1 MRIKAAWHY
10 QGVGQLMGRK
20 VLAGRMFLFKYFS
33 DPISNAVI
41 VDAPDF
47 AEGEIRKLR
56 DGAAQAL
63 RLGSDRLRNGE
74 SLASDTINLDE
85 HIKDSINWATETCP
99 DILMEVVDA
108 LKTELQ
114 TVVCSHCTTGTTPI
128 CCNNPEHDRENV
140 NSEPLCFGDLREIID
155 CALKWSAETYEQ
167 HLPPSISLP
176 EISLAVSL
184 GLAMQGKT
192 EERIGAST
200 KKARAQGSGKA
211 ILECNLDFH
220 VNLYNQYDYFS
231 IPYVIFHEIFVHVFQ
246 SLVNFTER
254 ENCGAGCVFTE
265 GVLDCLAAQVLRER
279 LPELNIRSPWRDYLI
294 EKFRDVSDE
303 HHRAR
308 HRLADVE
315 DERKFDDAY
324 IARSNRA
331 LGYDVFERLVAD
343 EARSW
348 KFGRD
353 VRQDLTTLNV
363 ILATKEQRRE
373 LSRVLMYLSRRAI
386 AESPKMSKF
395 QEALRLVVGTREVK
409 PFIATL
415 QEIVPRNRT

>member
-1 MRIKAAWHY
+1 
-10 QGVGQLMGRK
+10 MGRK

-33 DPISNAVI
+33 DPVSNAVI
-41 VDAPDF
+41 IDAPDL
-47 AEGEIRKLR
+47 AEGEIRNLR
-56 DGAAQAL
+56 DGAARAL
-63 RLGSDRLRNGE
+63 RLGSDRLRDGE
-74 SLASDTINLDE
+74 SLASDTINLDK

-99 DILMEVVDA
+99 DILLEIVDA

-128 CCNNPEHDRENV
+128 CCNSPEHDRANI

-167 HLPPSISLP
+167 YLPPSISLP

-184 GLAMQGKT
+184 GLAMQGET
-192 EERIGAST
+192 EKRIAAST
-200 KKARAQGSGKA
+200 KKARSQVSGKA
-211 ILECNLDFH
+211 TLECDLDFH

-231 IPYVIFHEIFVHVFQ
+231 IPYVVFHEVFVHVFQ
-246 SLVNFTER
+246 SLINFSER

-265 GVLDCLAAQVLRER
+265 GVMDCLAAQVLRER
-279 LPELNIRSPWRDYLI
+279 LPELNIRSHWREYLI

-315 DERKFDDAY
+315 DERKFDDTY
-324 IARSNRA
+324 MARSHRA
-331 LGYDVFERLVAD
+331 LGYNVFERLVD
-343 EARSW
+343 EEAQSW
-348 KFGRD
+348 KFGRN
-353 VRQDLTTLNV
+353 VRQDLITLNV

-373 LSRVLMYLSRRAI
+373 VSRVLMYLSSKAI
-386 AESPKMSKF
+386 ADSPKMAKF
-395 QEALRLVVGTREVK
+395 REALRLVVENQKVES
-409 PFIATL
+409 FITTL
-415 QEIVPRNRT
+415 Q